1 VRPYLGPPRDL
12 LVRRFETD
20 HRRAMRHLASA
31 IATVAG
37 GSMVALAL
45 FTPRA
50 SVGGRS
56 VYLVGGVA
64 AVVMAVWNF
73 RRPSKRN
80 VLLMLVLAWTI
91 VVAAF
96 VLW

>member
-1 VRPYLGPPRDL
+1 
-12 LVRRFETD
+12 
-20 HRRAMRHLASA
+20 M
-31 IATVAG
+31 ATVAG

-45 FTPRA
+45 FTPHA

-56 VYLVGGVA
+56 VALVGGVA
-64 AVVMAVWNF
+64 AVLTAVWNF

-80 VLLMLVLAWTI
+80 VLLLLVLEWTI

-96 VLW
+96 VMR